1 MLYASLTLCDPPT
14 VGSDLYSKVTEAFQ
28 LCHLSCHDLAGCL
41 HLITLI
47 MLQPASH
54 PPIKTQINCSI
65 PYVMH
70 TLWPN
75 HYLLFW
81 STSCWTFFF
90 CSPVLQDYCSLDLAV
105 CWFSRRQLSSVYLP
119 SCVLSLDLLTALHQL
134 IHLNKLCS
142 KFYSLLQ
149 DLFFTNHDILMAFR
163 SFFIYFFILM
173 YSVVEHSVCFEKY
186 IVIIKYFLELL
197 LNASLIS
204 PTSY

>member
-1 MLYASLTLCDPPT
+1 MFTSNYPYHVATCISSTNQDSNQLFHPLRDAHIMAKSLFIILI
-14 VGSDLYSKVTEAFQ
+14 
-28 LCHLSCHDLAGCL
+28 HLVL
-41 HLITLI
+41 
-47 MLQPASH
+47 
-54 PPIKTQINCSI
+54 N
-65 PYVMH
+65 VV
-70 TLWPN
+70 
-75 HYLLFW
+75 
-81 STSCWTFFF
+81 F
-90 CSPVLQDYCSLDLAV
+90 CSPVLQDYCSLDLAL

-134 IHLNKLCS
+134 IHLNKHCS